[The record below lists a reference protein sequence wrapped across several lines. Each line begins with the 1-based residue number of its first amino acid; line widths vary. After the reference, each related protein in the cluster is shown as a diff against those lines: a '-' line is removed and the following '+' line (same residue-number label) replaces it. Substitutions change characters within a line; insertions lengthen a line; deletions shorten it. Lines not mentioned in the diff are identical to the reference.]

1 MKKNISFL
9 LVLVI
14 FLAGCSSGQQIQIAA
29 ALTPYGS
36 TLVPT
41 QLMITAEATGT
52 PLPTPSPTPQ
62 YHTIQARETM
72 SSIAL
77 LYGLDMGDV
86 VQANPDINP
95 NAMVVGMELLIPPKT
110 EGTAAATVSA
120 ETAPI
125 QLGEPNC
132 IKEKSGGLRCFLTA
146 ENTNEY
152 AVENVLVEITLGDES
167 GSQLTA
173 EIAAAPLNLIPS
185 QGQLPLSAY
194 FPPPIPQPYRSSYI
208 LISAIP
214 VEDESRYIN
223 TEILDQNIAISE
235 DGLTAQVYARVFVNG
250 IVGETVRVWLS
261 AAALDAEGALVGVRR
276 IEAAGILDEIGVI
289 EVRGFVYSAET
300 AIDTVL
306 LNVEAGYEQ

>member
-1 MKKNISFL
+1 MKKSKSFL
-9 LVLVI
+9 LILVV
-14 FLAGCSSGQQIQIAA
+14 FLAGCSTGQQLQNAA
-29 ALTPYGS
+29 ALTPYGA
-36 TLVPT
+36 TLAPAQPVE
-41 QLMITAEATGT
+41 TAEATET

-62 YHTIQARETM
+62 YHSVQSGETM

-86 VQANPDINP
+86 VLANPDINP
-95 NAMVVGMELLIPPKT
+95 NAMVVGMQILIPSKT
-110 EGTAAATVSA
+110 ESTAAATVSA

-132 IKEKSGGLRCFLTA
+132 MKEKSGGLWCFLTA

-173 EIAAAPLNLIPS
+173 QIAAAPLNLITS

-194 FPPPIPQPYRSSYI
+194 FPPPVPQPYRTSSI

-214 VEDESRYIN
+214 VEDESRYIEA
-223 TEILDQNIAISE
+223 EILDQNVAISE
-235 DGLTAQVYARVFVNG
+235 DGLTAQVDARVFVNG
-250 IVGETVRVWLS
+250 IVGETVQVWLS
-261 AAALDAEGALVGVRR
+261 AAAVDEEGAIVGVRR
-276 IEAAGILDEIGVI
+276 IEATGVLDEIGVI
-289 EVRGFVYSAET
+289 EVSGFIYSAG
-300 AIDTVL
+300 AVIDAVQ
-306 LNVEAGYEQ
+306 LNVEASY